1 MEKQHSEFDKILC
14 DLEDATK
21 RTCELERKLEAQ
33 RQETACANDQ
43 LEKSVFLCV
52 CVVLSWL
59 FVLRIEAHACT
70 RRGSEFAKLR
80 NKSISC

>member
-43 LEKSVFLCV
+43 LEKLVFLSV
-52 CVVLSWL
+52 CVLSSRRCL
-59 FVLRIEAHACT
+59 CFELKRTRAHDVAA
-70 RRGSEFAKLR
+70 SL
-80 NKSISC
+80 KSLEIKA